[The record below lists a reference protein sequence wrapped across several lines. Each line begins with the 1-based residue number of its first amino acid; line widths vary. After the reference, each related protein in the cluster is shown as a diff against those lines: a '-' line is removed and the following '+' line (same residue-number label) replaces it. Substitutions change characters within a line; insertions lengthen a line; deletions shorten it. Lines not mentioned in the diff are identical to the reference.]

1 MRLGI
6 QLGIGLVVS
15 TAIGAGGYVK
25 GALARSG
32 MVGAMLVGTAIFGFG
47 GWVWGMVLITFFV
60 LSSALSTY
68 KASLKETL
76 AEKFAKGSRRDLG
89 QTLANGGLGALI
101 ALLAWTLQDSGL
113 LVAFVGAMAT
123 VNADTWATELGVLSR
138 RPPRLI
144 TTGKVVEPGT
154 SGGVSPLGTL
164 ATLAGGASIGVATA
178 LFLGID
184 KALGGRGFAPVAA
197 TAWRGALGLT
207 LAATVGGLA
216 GSLLDSL
223 LGATVQAIYYS
234 HGRAKET
241 EKPIDPDG
249 TPNEHVRGWA
259 WLTND
264 WVNFIS
270 SGFGALV
277 ALGIWTG
284 FTRLTG

>member
-15 TAIGAGGYVK
+15 AAIGAGGYAK

-32 MVGAMLVGTAIFGFG
+32 VIGAMLVGTAIFGFG

-68 KASLKETL
+68 KASLKENL
-76 AEKFAKGSRRDLG
+76 SEKFAKGSRRDLG

-101 ALLAWTLQDSGL
+101 ALLAWGLQDATL
-113 LVAFVGAMAT
+113 LAAFVGAMAT
-123 VNADTWATELGVLSR
+123 VNADTWATELGVLSQ

-144 TTGKVVEPGT
+144 TTGKIVEPGT
-154 SGGVSPLGTL
+154 SGGVSRLGTL
-164 ATLAGGASIGVATA
+164 ATLAGGASIGLAAA

-184 KALGGRGFAPVAA
+184 GALGGAGFTRVMA
-197 TAWRGALGLT
+197 TGWSGALGLT

-234 HGRAKET
+234 HGRTKET

-249 TPNEHVRGWA
+249 TPNEHLRGWA

-270 SGFGALV
+270 SGLGALV
-277 ALGIWTG
+277 AMGLSQIVW
-284 FTRLTG
+284 